1 MYDFLEVTTTYK
13 PTTSYIPPIESTTA
27 PESGIYIFHCIE
39 NIHLG
44 NIKNLR

>member
-13 PTTSYIPPIESTTA
+13 PTTSYIPESTTA
-27 PESGIYIFHCIE
+27 PKPGIYIFHCIE